1 MHTTTWT
8 PEDELAP
15 TWVPEDPA
23 LAGFVASAPVA
34 RPAYGQDLV
43 AGRYRTVRRLGS
55 GGCGDVFLA
64 VDETILGRRVALKR
78 LPPYLRGG
86 SSAERFA
93 KEARMAVRVRHPNIV
108 TVYDFDHDDDGSPF
122 LVMEHVAG
130 VTLVEH
136 ARESLPLYEI
146 AEIGLQIC
154 EALAALHTDG
164 VIHRDIKPANIMVG
178 NKKGRLSV
186 KLVDFGLA
194 KLVCEP
200 TPLPTATDAIC
211 GTPQYMSPE
220 QILGAA
226 VDARTDVFALGCV
239 LYELLTGQPPCGR
252 ATRQSALTRQ
262 LYTFPPPVAA
272 HGVCISSL
280 LEDALQSA
288 LSKEQ
293 EDRPSSVQAL
303 YDALTHTLRTTAGSS
318 EEVRNRNA

>member
-1 MHTTTWT
+1 MHAPTWT
-8 PEDELAP
+8 SKDELAP

-23 LAGFVASAPVA
+23 AAGVVAAAPVA
-34 RPAYGQDLV
+34 WPQYGQDLV
-43 AGRYRTVRRLGS
+43 AGRYRTLRRLGS

-86 SSAERFA
+86 TSAERFA

-108 TVYDFDHDDDGSPF
+108 TVYDFDHEENGSPF
-122 LVMEHVAG
+122 LVMEHVVG

-136 ARESLPLYEI
+136 AREMLPLYEI
-146 AEIGLQIC
+146 AEVGLQLC
-154 EALAALHTDG
+154 DALSALHADG

-178 NKKGRLSV
+178 NKGGRLSV

-200 TPLPTATDAIC
+200 TDAIC

-220 QILGAA
+220 QILGAT

-239 LYELLTGQPPCGR
+239 VYELLTGQPPCGR
-252 ATRQSALTRQ
+252 AARQVALTRQ
-262 LYTFPPPVAA
+262 LYTYPPPVAA
-272 HGVCISSL
+272 HGIRISSW

-293 EDRPSSVQAL
+293 EDRPDSVQAL
-303 YDALTHTLRTTAGSS
+303 RDALTHTLQSAAVRP
-318 EEVRNRNA
+318 EEMRKQDA